1 MEYPD
6 IIDYLKVLTPVFIG
20 VFSWYMWSLS
30 QKFMSKVDFEKHKK
44 DYKDLEQKIF
54 SNNKEIYSIQT
65 ELKQQKKDLED
76 IKEITANQE
85 AKISKQNEDIVE
97 IKTYIK
103 HISESLVDIKEYLFK
118 RKRTPH
124 N

>member
-1 MEYPD
+1 MEYQY
-6 IIDYLKVLTPVFIG
+6 IIDLCKVMIPIATG
-20 VFSWYMWSLS
+20 VFGWYMWSLS
-30 QKFMSKVDFEKHKK
+30 QKFMSKVDFEKHRKE
-44 DYKDLEQKIF
+44 YKDLEQRIF

>member
-1 MEYPD
+1 
-6 IIDYLKVLTPVFIG
+6 
-20 VFSWYMWSLS
+20 
-30 QKFMSKVDFEKHKK
+30 MSKVDFEKHKK
-44 DYKDLEQKIF
+44 EYKDLEQKIF